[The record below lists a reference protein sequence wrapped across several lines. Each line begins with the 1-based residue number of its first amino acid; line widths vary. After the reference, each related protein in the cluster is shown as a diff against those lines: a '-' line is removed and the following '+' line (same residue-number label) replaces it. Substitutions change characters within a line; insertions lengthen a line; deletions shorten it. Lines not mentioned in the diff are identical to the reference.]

1 MTTPFYERLTTAQ
14 RNNDSLVCVGLDTDP
29 SRLPASLKSRTDA
42 VVEFNR
48 KIIDATHDLV
58 CAYKL
63 NLAFYE
69 ALGDRCWDTIHRT
82 LQYIP
87 QEIVTIG
94 DAKRGDIGN
103 TATMYARSMFD
114 DYQFSATTVNPFMGK
129 DSVAPFLVD
138 PARGTFVLALTSNP
152 GAKDFQYL
160 RFNKKPLYEH
170 IAARVKKWNTKKNCG
185 LVVGATRPRELQRL
199 RAIVPHMP
207 FLIPGIGT
215 QGGDLRSAVR
225 YGCDKQGMMAV
236 INASRSVL
244 YASAKDDFAD
254 AARDAAI
261 SLRAEINILRAK
273 YFKK

>member
-1 MTTPFYERLTTAQ
+1 MNTPFYERLSQAQ
-14 RNNDSLVCVGLDTDP
+14 RKNDTLVCVGLDTDP
-29 SRLPASLKSRTDA
+29 SRLPSSLHERTDA

-87 QEIVTIG
+87 HEIVTIG

-103 TATMYARSMFD
+103 TAAMYVRSMFD
-114 DYQFSATTVNPFMGK
+114 DFQFTAATVNPFMGK
-129 DSVAPFLVD
+129 DSVAPFLVN
-138 PARGTFVLALTSNP
+138 PARGAFVLALTSNP
-152 GAKDFQYL
+152 GARDFQYML
-160 RFNKKPLYEH
+160 FDKKPLYEH
-170 IAARVKKWNTKKNCG
+170 VATRVKKWNTEKNCG

-199 RAIVPHMP
+199 RVIVPKMP

-215 QGGDLRSAVR
+215 QGGDLRSAIR
-225 YGCDKQGMMAV
+225 YGCDKHGTMAV

-244 YASAKDDFAD
+244 YASAGTDFAD
-254 AARDAAI
+254 AARHTVI